1 MKNGTGSLVLFDIDG
16 TLLRGAGRHHKD
28 ALIEGIRRVTGHA
41 ASFDG
46 IDTAGRLDR
55 DLITQ
60 LLGSCG
66 SSKRAIR
73 IALNEIVRQ
82 CQTSYL
88 ENCAADLS
96 QFLCSNVRDTLSQL
110 QARGATLGLVTGNLS
125 DIAWKKMELAGIRH
139 FFAIGAFAENGRTR
153 ARLAQLAARQARRKG
168 LIGNDGRIS
177 LVGDHKNDIEAAR
190 ANGFQ
195 AIGVATGVTP
205 IAELAVYRPD
215 ILISHLGE
223 LDIAQLL

>member
-1 MKNGTGSLVLFDIDG
+1 
-16 TLLRGAGRHHKD
+16 
-28 ALIEGIRRVTGHA
+28 
-41 ASFDG
+41 
-46 IDTAGRLDR
+46 
-55 DLITQ
+55 
-60 LLGSCG
+60 
-66 SSKRAIR
+66 
-73 IALNEIVRQ
+73 
-82 CQTSYL
+82 
-88 ENCAADLS
+88 
-96 QFLCSNVRDTLSQL
+96 
-110 QARGATLGLVTGNLS
+110 
-125 DIAWKKMELAGIRH
+125 MELAGIRH

-195 AIGVATGVTP
+195 AIGVATGVTS